1 MHDIE
6 ILHGLNKK
14 RLIRMTSS
22 TFQAFVWFF
31 TLCALP
37 YIAFTLSIMP
47 SRAATKYTLWGKDV
61 ELDIP
66 KEAFPTD
73 AEIQAMEDALPECQ
87 QHGWFESNGAQ
98 LHYRKFMPP
107 EQPRGVVVYQHGI
120 LAHTGNAFILNDGRK
135 VNSAL
140 MADSFNKAGYA
151 LYALDMLGHGFS
163 EGLRWFV
170 PDWKVNRDD
179 LDNFTRFVA
188 SENPGI
194 PLFLFGE
201 SYGST
206 TALHLARKWQ
216 DSDNAPEKF
225 AGVVVIA
232 PAIVSDMPPY
242 PVVFTLRYILAP
254 IFPRWVPFFMPNP
267 VSADRIWR
275 ETEVRDI
282 HEDPRWLEMGLDG
295 GGRPF
300 RLRTAVSL
308 TNALEVARE
317 DTIPG
322 LDVPFCAIHGTNDV
336 AVPVEGT
343 DMLEQMAATP
353 VEDRAVY
360 RIDGAFH
367 DLLSDPKSQEVMG
380 YIIKFINDRAEKMP
394 SAS

>member
-1 MHDIE
+1 
-6 ILHGLNKK
+6 
-14 RLIRMTSS
+14 MTSS
-22 TFQAFVWFF
+22 CRTHTSRSGLKRSKSHVDQCTILNIAWPQQETIDSDDNCNISSTRLVSLHFV
-31 TLCALP
+31 
-37 YIAFTLSIMP
+37 P
-47 SRAATKYTLWGKDV
+47 SLLLHSRFPSCRHAPPQNTRYGKYV

-120 LAHTGNAFILNDGRK
+120 LAHTGNAFILKDGRK

-275 ETEVRDI
+275 EN
-282 HEDPRWLEMGLDG
+282 G
-295 GGRPF
+295 G
-300 RLRTAVSL
+300 S
-308 TNALEVARE
+308 
-317 DTIPG
+317 
-322 LDVPFCAIHGTNDV
+322 
-336 AVPVEGT
+336 
-343 DMLEQMAATP
+343 
-353 VEDRAVY
+353 
-360 RIDGAFH
+360 
-367 DLLSDPKSQEVMG
+367 
-380 YIIKFINDRAEKMP
+380 
-394 SAS
+394 